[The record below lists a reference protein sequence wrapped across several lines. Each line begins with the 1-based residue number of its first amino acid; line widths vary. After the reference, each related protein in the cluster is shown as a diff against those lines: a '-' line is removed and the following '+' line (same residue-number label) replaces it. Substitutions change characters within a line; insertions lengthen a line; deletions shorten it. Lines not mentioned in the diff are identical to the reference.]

1 MRISDWSSDV
11 CSSDLRVARPRAGG
25 DVGDDRIGLCKRE
38 QNRVAEE
45 RLAAAEKLRHAAV
58 AARETVGP
66 GGADAREFGFQRG
79 AMRFARRRANFEL
92 EQVEQQDE
100 PGTESV
106 CTPAAGHRAPTQQHK
121 SEKGTEAK

>member
-58 AARETVGP
+58 AAREPFGP
-66 GGADAREFGFQRG
+66 GGVDAREFGFQCG
-79 AMRFARRRANFEL
+79 AMLFARRIEKFEF
-92 EQVEQQDE
+92 EQVAKPVD
-100 PGTESV
+100 PGPESV
-106 CTPAAGHRAPTQQHK
+106 GRIAAEIGRASGRGRVCQYV
-121 SEKGTEAK
+121 